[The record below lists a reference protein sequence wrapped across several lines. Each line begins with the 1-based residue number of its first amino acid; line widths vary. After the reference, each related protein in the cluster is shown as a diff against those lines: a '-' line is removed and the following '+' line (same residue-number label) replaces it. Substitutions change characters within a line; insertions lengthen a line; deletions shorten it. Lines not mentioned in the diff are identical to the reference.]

1 MLLSVTVQHLNFA
14 VMSDVSAKTL
24 AVKVITRIN
33 IQDIE
38 VLNLVF
44 KIINSAQNAKGLFIN
59 IENRGAKCLTYPV
72 EVFYP

>member
-1 MLLSVTVQHLNFA
+1 MVLSVTVQHLNFA
-14 VMSDVSAKTL
+14 VMSDVSVKSL
-24 AVKVITRIN
+24 AVKVTNPIS

-38 VLNLVF
+38 ALNLVF
-44 KIINSAQNAKGLFIN
+44 KMINNAQTAKGPFIN

>member
-1 MLLSVTVQHLNFA
+1 
-14 VMSDVSAKTL
+14 MSDVSAKTL
-24 AVKVITRIN
+24 AVKVITLIN

-44 KIINSAQNAKGLFIN
+44 KMINSAQTAKDLFIN

>member
-1 MLLSVTVQHLNFA
+1 MALSATAQHLNFA
-14 VMSDVSAKTL
+14 VISDVSAKTL
-24 AVKVITRIN
+24 VAKAIILIS

-38 VLNLVF
+38 VLNPVF
-44 KIINSAQNAKGLFIN
+44 KIINSAQTAKDLFIN

>member
-14 VMSDVSAKTL
+14 VMSDVSAKSL

-38 VLNLVF
+38 GLNLVF
-44 KIINSAQNAKGLFIN
+44 KMINSAQTAKDLFIN

>member
-14 VMSDVSAKTL
+14 VMSDVSAKSL

-38 VLNLVF
+38 GLNLVF
-44 KIINSAQNAKGLFIN
+44 KMINSAQTAKDLFIN
-59 IENRGAKCLTYPV
+59 IENRRAKCLTSPG